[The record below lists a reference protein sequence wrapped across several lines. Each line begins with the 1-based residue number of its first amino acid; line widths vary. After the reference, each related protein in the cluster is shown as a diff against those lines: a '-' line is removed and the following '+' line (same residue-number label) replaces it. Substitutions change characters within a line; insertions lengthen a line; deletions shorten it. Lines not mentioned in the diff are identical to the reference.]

1 MITTSSTVKS
11 MARGKTAET
20 LRTLPAHEPGR
31 KKPSVMKT
39 MEERNFFMASLAAAA
54 LPSPEMIGLT
64 ALKRWP
70 VSLAFLSDTRNMAA
84 KGMTMMAESH
94 FANGPMEEMPRMF
107 RTTTNTREA
116 ARVA

>member
-20 LRTLPAHEPGR
+20 LCTLPAHEPGR

-84 KGMTMMAESH
+84 KGMTMNAESH
-94 FANGPMEEMPRMF
+94 FANGPMEETPSMF
-107 RTTTNTREA
+107 RSTTKTREA